1 MNEILQ
7 YFILLPFFGF
17 VISLLIPEKRSY
29 YFVVVLWN
37 CFTQLAGITIF
48 TIVWLLNGSQTL
60 NLDELTIVKTDNYT
74 FLLIFTLIKLQQYIC
89 LLALY

>member
-17 VISLLIPEKRSY
+17 VISLLIPEKKESTISWLS
-29 YFVVVLWN
+29 FGIV
-37 CFTQLAGITIF
+37 FTQLAGITIF

-74 FLLIFTLIKLQQYIC
+74 FFIDFYFDKILNNRIR
-89 LLALY
+89 